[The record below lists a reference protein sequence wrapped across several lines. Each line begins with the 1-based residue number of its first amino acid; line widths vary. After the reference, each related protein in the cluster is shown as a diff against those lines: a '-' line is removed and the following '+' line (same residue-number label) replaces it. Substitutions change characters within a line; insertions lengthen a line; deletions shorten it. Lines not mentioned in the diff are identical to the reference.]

1 MLKFAFLINVP
12 GVTPETYSAVYEND
26 ESYSIIAGVD
36 GMEAG
41 KKYVRKLAAEG
52 FTLFNLCG
60 DFDDETTQQMR
71 KYVGEGVE
79 IQHAAYSI
87 DELVKLNQLKSYRE
101 YGIIIAMDGVEEP
114 HEVTLK
120 SDECVA
126 TAVFVKD
133 MRQAKAVAKK
143 LVQRRIK
150 FIELCS
156 WFDRLMMDEIVDA
169 IEGAVP
175 VGTCGDLTMESCRE

>member
-12 GVTPETYSAVYEND
+12 GQSPETYSAIYEND

-41 KKYVRKLAAEG
+41 KEYVRKLAADG

-60 DFDDETTQQMR
+60 DFDDEITEQMR
-71 KYVGEGVE
+71 ADAGEGVD
-79 IQHAAYSI
+79 IDHADYSEA
-87 DELVKLNQLKSYRE
+87 ELEKLNKLESFDK
-101 YGIIIAMDGVEEP
+101 YGIIIAMDGVETPQQRILEC
-114 HEVTLK
+114 
-120 SDECVA
+120 SDCKA

-133 MRQAKAVAKK
+133 MDHAKQEAAR
-143 LVQRRIK
+143 LVKENIG

-156 WFDRLMMDEIVDA
+156 WFDRAMMEEIVEATD
-169 IEGAVP
+169 GAVP
-175 VGTCGDLTMESCRE
+175 VGTCGEL